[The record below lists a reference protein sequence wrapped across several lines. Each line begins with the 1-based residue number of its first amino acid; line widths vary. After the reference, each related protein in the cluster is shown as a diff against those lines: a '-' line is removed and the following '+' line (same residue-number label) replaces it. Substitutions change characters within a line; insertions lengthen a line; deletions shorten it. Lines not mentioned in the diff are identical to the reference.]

1 VLRKLPEPTS
11 QKKTHTS
18 RPELRELLYFSYLAP
33 ASRTQYETIF
43 RTSTKISQDAL
54 PEICF
59 MALEGLF
66 SGNFQLSIIL
76 INRSRSSPRTMLV
89 SLPHATRY
97 ITGCSGLWFPFNDLC
112 DVVASLTPFLY
123 LPLYVQSDLNCV
135 SVCDLERCKCT
146 RALAVRDKGYRGAA
160 ATTT

>member
-1 VLRKLPEPTS
+1 
-11 QKKTHTS
+11 
-18 RPELRELLYFSYLAP
+18 
-33 ASRTQYETIF
+33 
-43 RTSTKISQDAL
+43 
-54 PEICF
+54 
-59 MALEGLF
+59 MALEGIF

-97 ITGCSGLWFPFNDLC
+97 ITGCKKYSSDGLWFPFNDLC
-112 DVVASLTPFLY
+112 DAVASLTPFLH

-146 RALAVRDKGYRGAA
+146 RALAVRDKG
-160 ATTT
+160 